1 MINNNKKMN
10 AEIKRYRSSFEQFVN
25 LLQRN
30 HSELNFDDIR
40 FHTEQIAPFRTSIVF
55 ERIFVDFD
63 HDRVS
68 FI

>member
-1 MINNNKKMN
+1 MN

-40 FHTEQIAPFRTSIVF
+40 FGADCAISHIHSV
-55 ERIFVDFD
+55 
-63 HDRVS
+63 
-68 FI
+68 